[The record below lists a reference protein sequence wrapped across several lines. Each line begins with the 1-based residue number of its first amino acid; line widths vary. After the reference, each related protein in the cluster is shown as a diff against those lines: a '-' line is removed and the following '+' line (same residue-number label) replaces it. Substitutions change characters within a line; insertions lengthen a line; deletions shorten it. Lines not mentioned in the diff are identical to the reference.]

1 MSMKSQLLIGALVL
15 VISISFFRTHDLVN
29 SSSADD
35 SVKPRLMTQCLQ
47 EFKEFEC
54 YAILNFGS
62 YPTKSLIDMRG
73 SPISEI
79 LPKMQLPVKTT
90 ARGTPPAELQRP

>member
-1 MSMKSQLLIGALVL
+1 MKTLLITLST
-15 VISISFFRTHDLVN
+15 VILTLLLSNQTHK
-29 SSSADD
+29 SSADD
-35 SVKPRLMTQCLQ
+35 SLKPRLMSQCLQ

-79 LPKMQLPVKTT
+79 LPRMQLPVKTT
-90 ARGTPPAELQRP
+90 ARGTPPTELTRP

>member
-1 MSMKSQLLIGALVL
+1 MKTLLITLST
-15 VISISFFRTHDLVN
+15 VILTLLLSNQTHK
-29 SSSADD
+29 SSADD
-35 SVKPRLMTQCLQ
+35 SLKPRLMSQCLQ

-79 LPKMQLPVKTT
+79 LPRMQLPVKTT
-90 ARGTPPAELQRP
+90 ARGTPPAELTRP

>member
-1 MSMKSQLLIGALVL
+1 MKTLLITLL
-15 VISISFFRTHDLVN
+15 IVILTLLLSNQLHK
-29 SSSADD
+29 SSADD
-35 SVKPRLMTQCLQ
+35 SLKPRLMGQCLQ

-79 LPKMQLPVKTT
+79 LPRMQLPVKTT
-90 ARGTPPAELQRP
+90 ARGNPPTELTRP